1 MEPGPLR
8 NYLYTRDLS
17 PRDLSLSPRDLSLSP
32 RDLSPRDLSPNVAY
46 VTPTE
51 IAALYSFPAGS
62 TGKQQTVGIIELGGG
77 YNRSDLLQYR
87 TSLGITGTPNIVDVS
102 VDGAVNVP
110 PTPASITSAD
120 QEVNLDIQI
129 VSAVAPDAAIRVYF
143 CPNSFTSF
151 KNGVVRATQ
160 DNCNIISISWGLA
173 ETGWPAAQRDQF
185 NSALMAASAKN
196 ISVFCAAGDN
206 GATDGTGS
214 LCVDFPASSPYV
226 VGCGGT
232 SVTIAN
238 AAIVSETVW
247 NNDPTTSATGG
258 GRSGVFARPAWQSTL
273 TSQTGTT
280 RCVPDVS
287 GHADPNNGYLVF
299 ISDRYYRIGGTSAVS
314 PLWSAYIARV
324 NEKRLSA
331 VGFYNPVLYTSLGA
345 LCGDV
350 TQGDNGGYSSS
361 VGWDFC
367 TGWGSPTAR
376 LTTAF
381 LEQSPIT
388 PSFTATPSS
397 GRAPLAVSFR
407 DTSSFNFTVTSRLWN
422 FGNGST
428 STLQNP
434 VQTFRTPGRYTV
446 VLTVNGTF
454 SVTGYVNALPAPP
467 VASFRSLTVTFSDT
481 STNSPTSWLWSFGD
495 GGSSTQQN
503 PTYTFPRAGRYTVSL
518 VATNAAGSSV
528 RFSKVLTLV

>member
-1 MEPGPLR
+1 MDKPIQPLQ
-8 NYLYTRDLS
+8 NYIK
-17 PRDLSLSPRDLSLSP
+17 SLGIH
-32 RDLSPRDLSPNVAY
+32 PNVSSIL
-46 VTPTE
+46 PTTL
-51 IAALYSFPAGS
+51 ATLYKFPEGA
-62 TGKQQTVGIIELGGG
+62 TGKGQTVGVIELGGG
-77 YNRSDLLQYR
+77 YNLSDIQQYR
-87 TSLGITGTPNIVDVS
+87 SSIGITGAPPIVDVS
-102 VDGAVNVP
+102 VDGGSNPGVV
-110 PTPASITSAD
+110 SAAFVSGED
-120 QEVNLDIQI
+120 MEVNLDIQI
-129 VSAVAPDAAIRVYF
+129 ITLIAPEAAIRVYF
-143 CPNSFTSF
+143 APNSF
-151 KNGVVRATQ
+151 NGFINCVRRATQ
-160 DNCNIISISWGLA
+160 DNCNIISISWGLS
-173 ETGWPAAQRDQF
+173 EIYWPSQYISSF
-185 NSALMAASAKN
+185 NTALKAASDRN
-196 ISVFCAAGDN
+196 ISVFCASGDN
-206 GATDGTGS
+206 GATDGTPT
-214 LCVDFPASSPYV
+214 LCVDFPASSPYST
-226 VGCGGT
+226 GCGGT
-232 SVTIAN
+232 SITVSDS
-238 AAIVSETVW
+238 AIVSETVW
-247 NNDPTTSATGG
+247 NNNPTSSATGG
-258 GRSGVFARPAWQSTL
+258 GRSVVFAKPSWQSNL
-273 TSQTGTT
+273 TGTF

-287 GHADPNNGYLVF
+287 GHADPNMG
-299 ISDRYYRIGGTSAVS
+299 YRIFIAGSYFAVGGTSAVS

-388 PSFTATPSS
+388 SSFTATPLS
-397 GRAPLAVSFR
+397 GRAPLTVSFR

-528 RFSKVLTLV
+528 RFSKVLTLS